1 VKPHVPFLGFLA
13 HCNRLQGLQ
22 TPALYRLICGW
33 LEQTQ
38 ADPVRCLLVF
48 RDAGKS
54 TLMAHYI
61 AWRLLL
67 DPDYTCILI
76 SAADKV
82 ASRNAALVK
91 KIIETH
97 PATKKLVNT
106 VDLWRSNSFVV
117 VRPSVKLNRSVES
130 VTIGSDFT
138 GLHADELIADDIETS
153 KSVETA
159 DGRVHVRARASEFT
173 ELAKKIIYVGTPH
186 SSDSI
191 YPELEKQGAT
201 ILRLPVYEDAADGT
215 RVYAWP
221 ERFDEAEIN
230 RRRVGKTTA
239 VFESQYLLI
248 PADVSE
254 TVLPIAFRHSYKAE
268 IDHADIPQGK
278 GEPLHLAQIGG
289 KRLVDLLAYWD
300 PSSALPG
307 RDDSILAIL
316 ARDED
321 GATYVHRVIKLPAV
335 HPDRGYDDQCDRI
348 ITECRHHGV
357 PKLLIEQLANQT
369 LVSEV
374 KKAGNRAHYK
384 LDIKRITNTSNKLIR
399 IANSLEPVL
408 AAGLLYTHEQ
418 VETDSPFLGQC
429 RDFPHCVKRSSKDD
443 AIDAVGSGIEHLTKL
458 PTQWLRQSDRIS
470 NLGGGGD
477 RIKHQVQHRTIGA
490 PSNDRGRDWSEKR
503 PSWR

>member
-1 VKPHVPFLGFLA
+1 VRPHISFLAFVA
-13 HCNRLQGLQ
+13 HCNKLQGLQ
-22 TPALYRLICGW
+22 TPALYRRICTW

-67 DPDYTCILI
+67 DPDYTAILI
-76 SAADKV
+76 SASDKV

-97 PATKKLVNT
+97 AATKKLVNT

-130 VTIGSDFT
+130 ITIGADFT

-153 KSVETA
+153 KSVETS
-159 DGRVHVRARASEFT
+159 DGRVHVRTRASEFT
-173 ELAKKIIYVGTPH
+173 ELAKRIIYVGTPH

-191 YPELEKQGAT
+191 YPELEMQGAKV
-201 ILRLPVYEDAADGT
+201 LRLPVYEDTPDG
-215 RVYAWP
+215 RVLAWP
-221 ERFDEAEIN
+221 ERFDEAEIE
-230 RRRVGKTTA
+230 RRKTGKPLA

-248 PADVSE
+248 PANINE
-254 TVLPIAFRHSYKAE
+254 TLLPIDFRHSYKAE

-278 GEPLHLAQIGG
+278 GEPLHLAKIGG
-289 KRLVDLLAYWD
+289 KRLVDLLIFWD
-300 PSSALPG
+300 PASGLAG
-307 RDDSILAIL
+307 RDQSVIAIL

-321 GATYVHRVIKLPAV
+321 GNTYVHRVIVLPPV
-335 HPDRGYDDQCDRI
+335 HQDRGYDDQCDRI

-357 PKLLIEQLANQT
+357 PKLLIEQMANQT

-374 KKAGNRAHYK
+374 KKAGNRQRYK
-384 LDIKRITNTSNKLIR
+384 MDIKRITNTSNKLIR
-399 IANSLEPVL
+399 IANSLEPIL
-408 AAGLLYTHEQ
+408 AAGLLYVHEQ

-429 RDFPHCVKRSSKDD
+429 RDFPHCVKRSSHDD

-458 PTQWLRQSDRIS
+458 PTQWLRQADRIS

-477 RIKHQVQHRTIGA
+477 RVRTQVQHRTIGV

>member
-1 VKPHVPFLGFLA
+1 VKPHISFLAFVA
-13 HCNRLQGLQ
+13 HCNKLQGLQ
-22 TPALYRLICGW
+22 TPALYRRICGW
-33 LEQTQ
+33 LEDTQ
-38 ADPVRCLLVF
+38 ADAVRVLLVF

-67 DPDYTCILI
+67 DPDYTAILI
-76 SAADKV
+76 SASDKV

-130 VTIGSDFT
+130 ITIGADFT

-159 DGRVHVRARASEFT
+159 DGRVHVRSRASEFT
-173 ELAKKIIYVGTPH
+173 ELAKRIIYVGTPH
-186 SSDSI
+186 SRDTI
-191 YPELEKQGAT
+191 YKDLEQQGAK
-201 ILRLPVYEDAADGT
+201 ILRLPVYEDTPTG
-215 RVYAWP
+215 RVLAWP
-221 ERFDEAEIN
+221 ERFDEAEIE
-230 RRRVGKTTA
+230 RRKTGKPLA

-248 PADVSE
+248 PEDISQ
-254 TVLPIAFRHSYKAE
+254 TLLPIDLRHSYKLE

-278 GEPLHLAQIGG
+278 GEPLHLAKIGD

-300 PSSALPG
+300 PASGLAG
-307 RDDSILAIL
+307 RDDSVLAIL

-321 GATYVHRVIKLPAV
+321 DNTYVHRCIVLAPV

-357 PKLLIEQLANQT
+357 PKLLIEQQANQVLAN
-369 LVSEV
+369 EV
-374 KKAGNRAHYK
+374 KKAGNRQRHK
-384 LDIKRITNTSNKLIR
+384 IDVKRITNTSNKVIR
-399 IANSLEPVL
+399 IAMALEPVMS
-408 AAGLLYTHEQ
+408 AGRLYVHEQ
-418 VETDSPFLGQC
+418 AETDSPFLGQC
-429 RDFPHCVKRSSKDD
+429 RDFPACVKRSSKDD
-443 AIDAVGSGIEHLTKL
+443 AIDAVAGGIEHLTKL
-458 PTQWLRQSDRIS
+458 PTTWLRQSDRIGH
-470 NLGGGGD
+470 LGGGGD
-477 RIKHQVQHRTIGA
+477 RVKHQVQHRTIGV
-490 PSNDRGRDWSEKR
+490 PSNDRRDWSEKR